1 MRKIILLILALV
13 LLFGGIFILSNEGIR
28 RDLKLISF
36 LIILVS
42 YVVSLIVIAIGEKDV
57 IKEPLMS
64 AMLIAVVAGFMGGFF
79 ISSKWYMVG
88 FIMSLYVGVVVAL
101 QIKFQTF
108 SNKKYKI
115 DIKSGINE

>member
-64 AMLIAVVAGFMGGFF
+64 AMLIAVVAGFMSGFF

>member
-36 LIILVS
+36 FIILVS

-64 AMLIAVVAGFMGGFF
+64 AMLIAVVAGFMSGFF